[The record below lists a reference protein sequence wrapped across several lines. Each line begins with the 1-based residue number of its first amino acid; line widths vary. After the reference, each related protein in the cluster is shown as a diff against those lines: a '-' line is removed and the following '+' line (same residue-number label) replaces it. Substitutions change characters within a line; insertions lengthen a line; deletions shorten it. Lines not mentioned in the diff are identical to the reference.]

1 MKKILLIEDDPA
13 IVLSLTDILE
23 SEHFEVASVRDG
35 EEGLKAV
42 LTNGYDLVLLDQM
55 LPSMNGTEVCR
66 ALREK
71 NKHVPVIMLTSKNEE
86 SMKVLALEIGADDYI
101 TKPFSINELLARI
114 KASIRRA
121 SLPHPEEHPEKTRNI
136 TLNEKEMKLVKNGTE
151 YFLSPIEFKLVK
163 YFFDHPYEFHSR
175 NKLLDEVWG
184 YDSYPTTRTI
194 DNFIL
199 SLRKK
204 FEDDPSEPVHF
215 VTVHSA
221 GYKFIP

>member
-1 MKKILLIEDDPA
+1 MKRILLIEDDPA
-13 IVLSLTDILE
+13 IILSLTDILE
-23 SEHFEVASVRDG
+23 SEHYDVVSIRDG
-35 EEGLKAV
+35 SEGLEEALK
-42 LTNGYDLVLLDQM
+42 NGYSLILLDQM

-71 NKHVPVIMLTSKNEE
+71 DKLIPVIMLTSKSEE

-114 KASIRRA
+114 KAALRRA
-121 SLPHPEEHPEKTRNI
+121 SLTPVEEPTKEPKPF

-163 YFFDHPYEFHSR
+163 YFFDHPFEVHSR

-204 FEDDPSEPVHF
+204 FEDDPANPVHF

>member
-23 SEHFEVASVRDG
+23 SEHYEVFSVRDG
-35 EEGLKAV
+35 EEGLNES
-42 LTNGYDLVLLDQM
+42 LRNGYDLILLDQM

-71 NKHVPVIMLTSKNEE
+71 DKMIPVIMLTSKSEE

-114 KASIRRA
+114 KASLRRA
-121 SLPHPEEHPEKTRNI
+121 SLSLTGVRTETPKNI
-136 TLNEKEMKLVKNGTE
+136 TLNEKEMKLVKDGTE

-163 YFFDHPYEFHSR
+163 YFFDHPYEVHSR

-184 YDSYPTTRTI
+184 YDNYPTTRTI

-204 FEDDPSEPVHF
+204 FEDDPANPVHF

>member
-1 MKKILLIEDDPA
+1 MKRILLIEDDPA
-13 IVLSLTDILE
+13 IILSLTDILE
-23 SEHFEVASVRDG
+23 SEHYDVVSIRDG
-35 EEGLKAV
+35 SEGLEEALK
-42 LTNGYDLVLLDQM
+42 NGYSLILLDQM
-55 LPSMNGTEVCR
+55 LPSMHGTEVCR

-71 NKHVPVIMLTSKNEE
+71 DKLIPVIMLTSKSEE

-114 KASIRRA
+114 KAALRRA
-121 SLPHPEEHPEKTRNI
+121 SLTPVEEPTKEPKPF

-163 YFFDHPYEFHSR
+163 YFFDHPFEVHSR

-204 FEDDPSEPVHF
+204 FEDDPANPVHF

>member
-1 MKKILLIEDDPA
+1 MKRILLIEDDPA
-13 IVLSLTDILE
+13 IILSLTDILE
-23 SEHFEVASVRDG
+23 SEHYDVVSIRDG
-35 EEGLKAV
+35 SEGLEEALK
-42 LTNGYDLVLLDQM
+42 NGYSLILLDQM

-71 NKHVPVIMLTSKNEE
+71 DKLIPVIMLTSKSEE

-114 KASIRRA
+114 KAALRRA
-121 SLPHPEEHPEKTRNI
+121 SLTPVEEPTKEPKPF

-163 YFFDHPYEFHSR
+163 YFFDHPFEVHGR

-204 FEDDPSEPVHF
+204 FEDDPANPVHF